1 MKVKVSLVSVS
12 EFHEYVMPVEHP
24 KLSSFCAELTGIR
37 QQQVDDGLPITTWS
51 VATELRMKINKF

>member
-1 MKVKVSLVSVS
+1 MKVTLISVS

-24 KLSSFCAELTGIR
+24 KLSSFCTELTGIR

-51 VATELRMKINKF
+51 VSTKLRQQKINKF